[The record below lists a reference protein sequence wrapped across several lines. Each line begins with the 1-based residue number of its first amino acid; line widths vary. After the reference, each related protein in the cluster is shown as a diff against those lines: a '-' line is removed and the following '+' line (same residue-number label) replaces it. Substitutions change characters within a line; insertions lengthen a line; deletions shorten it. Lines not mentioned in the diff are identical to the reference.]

1 MPEASRATFAIRP
14 STLPRTLLIALI
26 TLVLG
31 LGAYAVDYVERQTR
45 DSAAELLDSRLQQVR
60 RTLVLWTEDEK
71 LRAVTWAGHEE
82 VVRLGGTLAG
92 LAHAG
97 LDSTALRARP
107 EFKQLDS
114 ELNAV
119 MTSQHNAGYAVFDT
133 AGTMIAGSIFE
144 PIGAPESGPRT
155 TFVRTV
161 LKGEA
166 AISAPFRSQALLA
179 NEYGTRRTGLPTMWV
194 AAPMKNPAGMVI
206 GALGFRLHPD
216 GALRRI
222 LSANRQGRTAD
233 VYLFSREGLLLTE
246 SRFDSELRKLGVIGG
261 DTTVHGALQVQ
272 VRDPGGDLRAGFT
285 PSTTYEQRPL
295 TYGAQRALTG
305 ETAVS
310 VDGYR
315 DYRGARVV
323 GAWTWI
329 PQLDAGL
336 IYEIDEDEA
345 LDLVFV
351 LRRVSLALVTFII
364 FAVLMALWQNRNA
377 RRTGA
382 LRRRAERDLLTREEM
397 LAAIIDS
404 SPNSVLVLDDSGR
417 ITRVNITANIHFLQS
432 SEQMVG
438 RSVSDFIAGQQPWAG
453 DIRPFLDGTAED
465 ASALRSD
472 GTEFPADVRY
482 GDITV
487 QGERIFTVIVIDI
500 TTRKL
505 TEVALVA
512 AKDAAENAARAKSE
526 FLAMMSHEIR
536 TPMNGVLGMTSLLSD
551 TALNTEQ
558 RQYVDATKRSAQ
570 LLMSVINDILDFSKV
585 EAGKMSIEPIPFDL
599 QIAVA
604 EVAELL
610 VPRALEKQLELVVN
624 YSPTTPRRVI
634 GDSGRV
640 RQILLNLAGNAL
652 KFTESG
658 HVVIAVA
665 GERTG
670 PTVNL
675 RFEVSDTGI
684 GIPQSKLGGLFQ
696 PFTQADASTTRR
708 FGGTGLGLSISRK
721 LVELMGGEIGVRSVE
736 GAGSTFWFTLPLAE
750 DTSPVPEPTPIVSL
764 RGRRA
769 IIVDD
774 FPINLQLL
782 REWLRVLGMRVE
794 SASTADAAM
803 MLMRT
808 AVRDDDPFDVAILD
822 FLMPGMDGEEL
833 GKSIRADA
841 ALVSIRLILAT
852 SSAQRGDADR
862 FHEAGFNAYL
872 TKPFRPETLVAALE
886 AVLAREPGWRAD
898 EPIIT
903 RHALNERARGNVGAA
918 DMSAEPI
925 VAPRSGNS
933 GRNADGK
940 PLTRVLLA
948 EDNPVNQL
956 VATKMLESL
965 DCRVDV
971 ASDGTEVIQM
981 SGRFPYDIIFMD
993 VQMPHVDGLEA
1004 TRRIRLRDGQVVR
1017 IIAMTANAMQGDR
1030 ETCLEAGMDDY
1041 VSKPIT
1047 PEVLRLALQRAIAA
1061 TARR

>member
-1 MPEASRATFAIRP
+1 MPEASRATFATRP

-71 LRAVTWAGHEE
+71 LRVVTWAGHEE
-82 VVRLGGTLAG
+82 VVRLGGALAS

-97 LDSTALRARP
+97 MDSTALRARP
-107 EFKQLDS
+107 EFQWLDT
-114 ELNAV
+114 ELDAV
-119 MTSQHNAGYAVFDT
+119 MTSQHDAGYAVFDT
-133 AGTMIAGSIFE
+133 AGTMIAGSTFE
-144 PIGAPESGPRT
+144 PIGARESGPRT
-155 TFVRTV
+155 AFVRKV

-179 NEYGTRRTGLPTMWV
+179 DEYGTRRTGQPTMWV
-194 AAPMKNPAGMVI
+194 AAPIKNPAGQII

-222 LSANRQGRTAD
+222 LSANRQGRTANA
-233 VYLFSREGLLLTE
+233 YLFSREGLLLTE
-246 SRFDSELRKLGVIGG
+246 SRFDAELRRLGVIGS
-261 DTTVHGALQVQ
+261 DTTVRGALQVQ
-272 VRDPGGDLRAGFT
+272 VRDPGGDLRTGFQ
-285 PSTTYEQRPL
+285 PATTFDERPL
-295 TYGAQRALTG
+295 TYGAERALTG

-329 PQLDAGL
+329 SQLDAGL

-345 LDLVFV
+345 LALVVV

-364 FAVLMALWQNRNA
+364 FAVMMALWQNRTA
-377 RRTGA
+377 RRTA
-382 LRRRAERDLLTREEM
+382 SLRRRAERDLLTREEM
-397 LAAIIDS
+397 LAAIIDA
-404 SPNSVLVLDDSGR
+404 SPNSVLVLDDGGR
-417 ITRVNITANIHFLQS
+417 ITRVNITANMHFLQS

-453 DIRPFLDGTAED
+453 DIRPFLDGAAED
-465 ASALRSD
+465 ASALRPD

-500 TTRKL
+500 TARKL
-505 TEVALVA
+505 NEVALVA
-512 AKDAAENAARAKSE
+512 AKDAAESAARAKSE

-624 YSPTTPRRVI
+624 YAPATPRRVI
-634 GDSGRV
+634 GDSGRI
-640 RQILLNLAGNAL
+640 RQILLNLAGNAI

-658 HVVIAVA
+658 HVVIAVD

-675 RFEVSDTGI
+675 RLEVSDTGI
-684 GIPQSKLGGLFQ
+684 GIPQAKLGGLFQ

-750 DTSPVPEPTPIVSL
+750 DTSPMPESTPIVSL
-764 RGRRA
+764 QGKRA

-774 FPINLQLL
+774 FPINLQIL

-794 SASTADAAM
+794 SASSGDAAL
-803 MLMRT
+803 MLLRT

-822 FLMPGMDGEEL
+822 LLMPGMDGEEL
-833 GKSIRADA
+833 GRSIRADA
-841 ALVSIRLILAT
+841 ALASIRLILAT

-886 AVLAREPGWRAD
+886 AVLARQPGWRAD

-903 RHALNERARGNVGAA
+903 RHALNERARANAA
-918 DMSAEPI
+918 PTDNPAAPI
-925 VAPRSGNS
+925 VVPRSANS
-933 GRNADGK
+933 GRSADGT

-956 VATKMLESL
+956 VATKMLETL

-1004 TRRIRLRDGQVVR
+1004 TRRIRLRDGHTVR

-1030 ETCLEAGMDDY
+1030 EKCLASGMDDY

-1047 PEVLRLALQRAIAA
+1047 PDALRSALQRAAA
-1061 TARR
+1061 TNAQR

>member
-1 MPEASRATFAIRP
+1 MPEASRATFATRP

-31 LGAYAVDYVERQTR
+31 LGAYAVDYVERRTR
-45 DSAAELLDSRLQQVR
+45 ESAAELLDSRLQQVR
-60 RTLVLWTEDEK
+60 RSLFLWAEDEK
-71 LRAVTWAGHEE
+71 LRAVTWAGQEE
-82 VVRLGGTLAG
+82 IVRLGGILAG
-92 LAHAG
+92 LVHAG
-97 LDSTALRARP
+97 LDSATLRTRP

-114 ELNAV
+114 ELSAV
-119 MTSQHNAGYAVFDT
+119 MTSQHDAGYAVFDSS
-133 AGTMIAGSIFE
+133 GVMVAGSAFE
-144 PIGAPESGPRT
+144 PVGAREEGPRT
-155 TFVRTV
+155 SFVRHV
-161 LKGEA
+161 LTGGA
-166 AISAPFRSQALLA
+166 AIMAPFRSQVAIPD
-179 NEYGTRRTGLPTMWV
+179 EFGVRRTGQPTMWV
-194 AAPMKNPAGMVI
+194 AAPMKNPSGQVI
-206 GALGFRLHPD
+206 GAVGFRLHPD
-216 GALRRI
+216 GVLRRI

-233 VYLFSREGLLLTE
+233 VYLFNREGLLLTE
-246 SRFDSELRKLGVIGG
+246 SRFDAELRKLGVIGG
-261 DTTVHGALQVQ
+261 DTSVHGALQMQ
-272 VRDPGGDLRAGFT
+272 VRDPGGDLRTGFK

-295 TYGAQRALTG
+295 TYAALRALTG

-310 VDGYR
+310 EDAYR

-364 FAVLMALWQNRNA
+364 VAVLIALWQNRTA
-377 RRTGA
+377 RRTDA
-382 LRRRAERDLLTREEM
+382 RRRRAERGLQTREEM

-417 ITRVNITANIHFLQS
+417 ITRVNITAHTHFLLPS
-432 SEQMVG
+432 DQMVG
-438 RSVSDFIAGQQPWAG
+438 RSVGDFIAGRQPWAG
-453 DIRPFLDGTAED
+453 DIRPFLDGTAEN
-465 ASALRSD
+465 ASARRSD

-487 QGERIFTVIVIDI
+487 QGDRIFTVIVIDI
-500 TTRKL
+500 TARKL
-505 TEVALVA
+505 NEVALVA
-512 AKDAAENAARAKSE
+512 ATDAAENAARAKSE

-610 VPRALEKQLELVVN
+610 VPRTIEKNLELVVN
-624 YSPTTPRRVI
+624 YTPMTPHRVI
-634 GDSGRV
+634 GDSGRI
-640 RQILLNLAGNAL
+640 RQILLNLSGNAI

-658 HVVIAVA
+658 HVVIAVD

-684 GIPQSKLGGLFQ
+684 GIAPSKLGGLFQ

-750 DTSPVPEPTPIVSL
+750 DTSPAPEPAPIVSL
-764 RGRRA
+764 QGRRVL
-769 IIVDD
+769 IVDD

-794 SASTADAAM
+794 SASTGDAAM
-803 MLMRT
+803 MLLRT
-808 AVRDDDPFDVAILD
+808 GVRDDDPFDVAILD

-833 GKSIRADA
+833 CRTIRSDATLSSIC
-841 ALVSIRLILAT
+841 LILAT
-852 SSAQRGDADR
+852 SSALRGDADR
-862 FHEAGFNAYL
+862 FHGAGFNAYL

-886 AVLAREPGWRAD
+886 AVLARPAGWRAD
-898 EPIIT
+898 DSIIT
-903 RHALNERARGNVGAA
+903 RHALNERARVNAA
-918 DMSAEPI
+918 ATDSSAAAL
-925 VAPRSGNS
+925 VVPRSANS

-971 ASDGTEVIQM
+971 AADGTEVIQM

-1004 TRRIRLRDGQVVR
+1004 TRRIRLRDGHAVR

-1047 PEVLRLALQRAIAA
+1047 PEVLRSALQRAIEA
-1061 TARR
+1061 TAGR